1 VAARDAEPHVV
12 ATMRDAQIQHSHSAA
27 QRQLLFSKQ
36 TTNNFFLKH
45 LAKPDFSMKK
55 GRVGQK

>member
-1 VAARDAEPHVV
+1 
-12 ATMRDAQIQHSHSAA
+12 MRDAQIQHSHSAA
-27 QRQLLFSKQ
+27 QRQLLFAKQ

-45 LAKPDFSMKK
+45 LAKPDSSMKK